1 MLLAELLTS
10 ARCGEWVVKYHEHD
24 SLLERRP
31 DEDLTEEERARAWEE
46 YEREKQGLY
55 RYQLQQP
62 PPLHV
67 QQLQLQSHMSAYS
80 IICGVVVVI
89 GFLLCRL
96 SREKNALYQCMRGT
110 F

>member
-55 RYQLQQP
+55 RYQLQQQP

-80 IICGVVVVI
+80 IICDVVVVI
-89 GFLLCRL
+89 GLVVVV
-96 SREKNALYQCMRGT
+96 SAE
-110 F
+110 